1 MENLQTFG
9 LSVAV
14 CQQRWPHYDF
24 GSSDALTPARLE
36 GMWTR
41 AAAKVCAALLRQKP
55 TLDLAAL
62 TEVGTAVTWQAC
74 QHAVLDQLAPE
85 LEQAVN
91 PSLTVERARLLM
103 DQAKLSL
110 QQLLTLPDLAGPALS
125 GAAPDAV
132 GSYTQETVPPG
143 RGALQVNGRWGGRLR
158 W

>member
-24 GSSDALTPARLE
+24 GSLDALTPARLE
-36 GMWTR
+36 GMWRR
-41 AAAKVCAALLRQKP
+41 AAARVCAALLRQKP
-55 TLDLAAL
+55 TLDLTTL
-62 TEVGTAVTWQAC
+62 TEVATPVTWEAC

-91 PSLTVERARLLM
+91 PSLTVDRARLLM
-103 DQAKLSL
+103 DQAKHSL

-125 GAAPDAV
+125 GAAPNAV
-132 GSYTQETVPPG
+132 GSYTQEAVPPD
-143 RGALQVNGRWGGRLR
+143 RGSLKVNGRWGGKLR